1 MLQNGDT
8 GLGTFEDVD
17 GEMIILD
24 EKCYRAQ
31 NNGDIV
37 IAESERG
44 VPFASVC
51 RFKSNRTENFGKM
64 DTIENLK

>member
-1 MLQNGDT
+1 MIVL
-8 GLGTFEDVD
+8 D
-17 GEMIILD
+17 G
-24 EKCYRAQ
+24 KCYRAQ

-37 IAESERG
+37 IAESERD